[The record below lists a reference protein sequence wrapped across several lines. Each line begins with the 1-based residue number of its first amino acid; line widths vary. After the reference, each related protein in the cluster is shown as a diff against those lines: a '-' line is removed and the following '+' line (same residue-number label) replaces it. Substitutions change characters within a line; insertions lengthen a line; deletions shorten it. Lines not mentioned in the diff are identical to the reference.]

1 MVPHITQSEFADKVE
16 NVSYPVLVDFFATWC
31 GPCKMMAPELL
42 ERSVRP
48 VFAHAGRCSR
58 FGERMA

>member
-31 GPCKMMAPELL
+31 GPCKMMAPVLCLL
-42 ERSVRP
+42 YTSDAADET
-48 VFAHAGRCSR
+48 
-58 FGERMA
+58 